1 VHERIIGLYEENA
14 AAWDEAR
21 GRHLHAGEREPFET
35 FLRELRPDGT
45 VLDLGC
51 GSGDPI
57 ARLLIERG
65 FQLTGV
71 DTSPSLLAIARA
83 RLPEGEWLV
92 GDMRTLDLGR
102 RFDAVL
108 AWHSFFHLS
117 VEDQRATIPRFA
129 AHAAPG
135 AALCFTSGPRHGEA
149 IGEWQGEPL
158 FHASLAPAEYAA
170 LLDRNGFDL
179 LSFTAGEPL
188 TSGPSS
194 WLARRRAAD

>member
-14 AAWDEAR
+14 AAWDETR
-21 GRHLHAGEREPFET
+21 GRDLHTSEREPIEM
-35 FLRELRPDGT
+35 FLRLLRPGGT

-51 GSGDPI
+51 GTGDPI
-57 ARLLIERG
+57 ARLLLERG
-65 FQLTGV
+65 CRVTGV
-71 DTSPSLLAIARA
+71 DSSPSLLAIARE

-92 GDMRTLDLGR
+92 GDLRTLDLDR

-117 VEDQRATIPRFA
+117 IEDQRATIPRLA

-149 IGEWQGEPL
+149 RRSENGK
-158 FHASLAPAEYAA
+158 ASRFSTPVSLPQNM
-170 LLDRNGFDL
+170 RHCWTR
-179 LSFTAGEPL
+179 TA
-188 TSGPSS
+188 SIC
-194 WLARRRAAD
+194 